1 MNISSW
7 FEIAGING
15 TQITSSQRAA
25 HLEWYILFNCKHNL
39 FFIYLQFVVYLWIYI
54 FRHHPLFVTV
64 QLHTGLK
71 NPCLKL
77 NASCIFPM
85 PWKWMRCIII
95 SLGHACSVWTRA
107 RWKHPFGKHLSQV
120 RNQLNCT
127 VLLLLHRALLHC
139 QESVCTA
146 TIQRIVKQFM
156 AV

>member
-1 MNISSW
+1 M
-7 FEIAGING
+7 
-15 TQITSSQRAA
+15 
-25 HLEWYILFNCKHNL
+25 
-39 FFIYLQFVVYLWIYI
+39 VYLWHYI

-64 QLHTGLK
+64 QLHAGVK
-71 NPCLKL
+71 SPSLKL

-127 VLLLLHRALLHC
+127 VLFLFQLALKHC

-146 TIQRIVKQFM
+146 TIQRNVKQLWQYSINCILYLKYFSLLHFLANTLTM
-156 AV
+156 IL